1 MSHGNGVT
9 VAPCCRAVSA
19 SVIEILERVMS
30 NHARCMIAALTAAL
44 IVMASTRSGAQ
55 IGQQIGQIRH
65 NSGQNVVPVFEG
77 WEKNADGT
85 FNLVFGYMNRNYV
98 EQPEVPIGPNNNFSP
113 GPADRGQPTHFYPR
127 RQQFMFKV
135 KVPADFGRNELVWTL
150 TRNGQTEK
158 AYGTLLMEEQLT
170 DVVIS
175 ENRGGLGNDSVTAK
189 PNKPPTIS
197 FDGAATR
204 TASVGETVT
213 ITASAADDG
222 VPAPPPQRANPN
234 VAVVDGVPLLTFRER
249 PTTQAIVKPSRQ
261 GLAVTW
267 THWRG
272 PGTLTFDPMTMVV
285 KDGKATTHVT
295 FTEPGTYVI
304 RAYADDGILATP
316 ADVTINVTGVPKTP

>member
-1 MSHGNGVT
+1 MKK
-9 VAPCCRAVSA
+9 
-19 SVIEILERVMS
+19 
-30 NHARCMIAALTAAL
+30 HARGLMYALVATLA
-44 IVMASTRSGAQ
+44 VMTSIGASAQ
-55 IGQQIGQIRH
+55 LGQQIGQIRH

-85 FNLVFGYMNRNYV
+85 FDMVFGYMNRNYA
-98 EQPEVPIGPNNNFSP
+98 EEPELPIGPDNNISP
-113 GPADRGQPTHFYPR
+113 GPADQGQPTHFYPR
-127 RQQFMFKV
+127 RQQFKFRV
-135 KVPADFGRNELVWTL
+135 RVPADFGKKELVWTV

-158 AYGTLLMEEQLT
+158 AYGTLMMEEQLT

-197 FDGAATR
+197 IDELTKR
-204 TASVGETVT
+204 TFSVGDTVT
-213 ITASAADDG
+213 LTASASDDG
-222 VPAPPPQRANPN
+222 IPEPPPQRGRGANPN
-234 VAVVDGVPLLTFRER
+234 VAVVDGVPLFTTRER

-272 PGTLTFDPMTMVV
+272 PGKLTFDPMTMVV
-285 KDGKATTHVT
+285 KDGKTTTHVV

-304 RAYADDGILATP
+304 RAYADDGILSTP
-316 ADVTINVTGVPKTP
+316 ADVTINVTASAKTP